1 MMGDADLARRVSCVV
16 CRVAQ
21 DCNNIPDVSQHRRR
35 FEEHLKKNPSK
46 AKTIKTLLARQNILM
61 FERDKKQQK

>member
-1 MMGDADLARRVSCVV
+1 MMLTWLGVCACACVLP
-16 CRVAQ
+16 Q

-35 FEEHLKKNPSK
+35 FEEHLKKNPAK